1 MAGVF
6 RESRD
11 LQLEERLEP
20 CGGGSGELQRT
31 WFSLDGARLPHRGV
45 VSLANE
51 AYAHNL
57 QALRAATETAVLK
70 LLKKADIQTVPV
82 AAGAVERAARIPL
95 PADGSAGGW
104 GEEKRGAGGDEGEGG
119 GGEARGPAGGHSGAG
134 SGGEERP
141 PAHVLYDPLTMRDR
155 LFRTQEHEERIR
167 RQQEEDE
174 EIELRLEKAEKRAL
188 RAAEE
193 SQWELDEIA
202 RLEAVEREEA
212 ARALARERLIGSAC
226 GRSAKANARRLAIF
240 DAIDTD
246 RDDTITVG
254 EVRVDSFLVYLR
266 PIAKFGI
273 VKCVQRDLY

>member
-1 MAGVF
+1 MADSPPYALSYKVP
-6 RESRD
+6 R
-11 LQLEERLEP
+11 LQFVP
-20 CGGGSGELQRT
+20 KCVC
-31 WFSLDGARLPHRGV
+31 SLTSHLAHTLAHPHPVGIRKNA
-45 VSLANE
+45 SLANDLHITGDGR
-51 AYAHNL
+51 AVFRRMDKKRNGWVSF
-57 QALRAATETAVLK
+57 ALF
-70 LLKKADIQTVPV
+70 Q
-82 AAGAVERAARIPL
+82 
-95 PADGSAGGW
+95 SFFQ
-104 GEEKRGAGGDEGEGG
+104 
-119 GGEARGPAGGHSGAG
+119 
-134 SGGEERP
+134 
-141 PAHVLYDPLTMRDR
+141 YDDR